1 MTGGRVAFDPEPTS
15 ANRTR
20 MFPNWPKIHDTFL
33 WASEVVA

>member
-20 MFPNWPKIHDTFL
+20 MFPNWPKIHDTRPQER
-33 WASEVVA
+33 EVVA